1 MLSENQKKELN
12 KKACKVMK
20 SKKLFKTEIAK
31 RFAPSETEKIWADA
45 ENRLFELYASHTDLP
60 KGVSAHTDSFIFPAA
75 AIYLA
80 MKEAD
85 SEIAYDIMKTKMAE
99 KSDKMGQMI
108 AKCCRFPGFKKFFL
122 SMWDTMSHK
131 MFGETAGFKNVF
143 YPKEKTCFR
152 MDITQCPYHTYLTEA
167 GCPEL
172 NILFCENDI
181 HSYGNLPGLK
191 FTRTKTIGAGDGLC
205 DFKMELL

>member
-12 KKACKVMK
+12 KKARKVMK

-108 AKCCRFPGFKKFFL
+108 AKCCRLPGFKKFFL

-131 MFGETAGFKNVF
+131 MFGESAGFKNVF
-143 YPKEKTCFR
+143 YPKEKDCFR

-172 NILFCENDI
+172 NILFCENDV

-191 FTRTKTIGAGDGLC
+191 FTRTKTIGAGDELC